1 MDATQIILIVFIVL
15 LIIIYPIMMF
25 SKNKKENQRMLE
37 QTNSLKRGDKVLTT
51 SGVYGTIVDLQL
63 QDDKKIV
70 TIETGT
76 DKKKGYIS
84 VDAYAIYQIF
94 KDEETKEPESVETLT
109 TAPATT
115 EETPEETQVVE
126 EEKAETVEQKLL
138 LQKKWKL
145 KSCLLKRKRS
155 QETNQSLNNQF
166 KNVLI
171 LHKQLDKDNHENGY
185 LFSFSVIFYLRK
197 ILLSIFLIK
206 GVNHEIESKDKGDK
220 KY

>member
-94 KDEETKEPESVETLT
+94 KDEETKEPESVDTLT

-115 EETPEETQVVE
+115 EVTNEETQVVD
-126 EEKAETVEQKLL
+126 EEKTETVETEVVATEEVKTEELPVEE
-138 LQKKWKL
+138 KKKSRKKL
-145 KSCLLKRKRS
+145 KS
-155 QETNQSLNNQF
+155 E
-166 KNVLI
+166 
-171 LHKQLDKDNHENGY
+171 
-185 LFSFSVIFYLRK
+185 
-197 ILLSIFLIK
+197 
-206 GVNHEIESKDKGDK
+206 
-220 KY
+220 